1 MINKKK
7 ICFVAQFPPPMHGLS
22 KAVETLYN
30 SDLNAAVN
38 SDGEFEFEKVDI
50 TNNKDFI
57 KNLLKI
63 SKSKVDLFY
72 FTISQTKGG
81 NLRDLVIFKLL
92 ELQHKKCLIHLH
104 GGYYRQLVD
113 NDMAGWQRKA
123 NYNAIKKLAGAI
135 VLSKSLKKIFE
146 GMIDDDKIFVVEN
159 CVDDQYLLTDQEI
172 EEKLAALIGKKVLH
186 VLWLSN
192 FIRSKGYPFVLEMAK
207 NEKERVDAG
216 GEKRFH
222 FDFAGKFFEDSE
234 KEYFGSYI
242 RDNELEEYVTYHG
255 IVGGEAKRKL
265 LEECYIF
272 ALPTRYPNEGQPI
285 SILEAMGNGMLIV
298 TTDHA
303 GIPDIVEDGVNGIVI
318 GKAEKTINLYEAL
331 HKLSNIDIEKIAK
344 NNTEKVKQEFSEK
357 EYIRNME
364 ITYINSIK
372 NVRGGNTT

>member
-1 MINKKK
+1 
-7 ICFVAQFPPPMHGLS
+7 MHGLS

-30 SDLNAAVN
+30 SELNSAVN
-38 SDGEFEFEKVDI
+38 SDGEFEFEKVDV
-50 TNNKDFI
+50 TNNKNFL
-57 KNLLKI
+57 KNLLKV
-63 SKSKVDLFY
+63 SKSKADLFY

-92 ELQHKKCLIHLH
+92 ELEHKKCLIHLH

-123 NYNAIKKLAGAI
+123 NYKAIKKLAGAI

-172 EEKLAALIGKKVLH
+172 EEKLAALMDKKVLH

-207 NEKERVDAG
+207 AEKERVDAG

-234 KEYFGSYI
+234 KEYFESYI
-242 RDNELEEYVTYHG
+242 KDNKLEEYVTYHG
-255 IVGGEAKRKL
+255 IVGGEEKRKL
-265 LEECYIF
+265 LKECYIF
-272 ALPTRYPNEGQPI
+272 ALPTKYPNEGQPI
-285 SILEAMGNGMLIV
+285 SILEAMGNGMFII

-318 GKAEKTINLYEAL
+318 SDVNRSAEIYKDLDR
-331 HKLSNIDIEKIAK
+331 LSNPVMLKIIN
-344 NNTEKVKQEFSEK
+344 NNTNYCRRNFMEKVYLSKIENTFD
-357 EYIRNME
+357 
-364 ITYINSIK
+364 SII
-372 NVRGGNTT
+372 G